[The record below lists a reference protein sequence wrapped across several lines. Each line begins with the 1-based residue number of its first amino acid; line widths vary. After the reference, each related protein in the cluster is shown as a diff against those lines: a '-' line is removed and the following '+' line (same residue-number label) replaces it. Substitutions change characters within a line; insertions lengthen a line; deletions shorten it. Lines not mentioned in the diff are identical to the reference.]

1 LRKPVNLIEGV
12 KGLSLVKVILPL
24 QNILPQRAPNAPHG
38 LANLLH
44 LATRQGGLFR
54 RDDLPGLA
62 LADRRLQNLAL
73 VCWDARH

>member
-1 LRKPVNLIEGV
+1 LRNALGLIEGV

-24 QNILPQRAPNAPHG
+24 QHILTQRAPDPAHG
-38 LANLLH
+38 LAGLLD
-44 LATRQGGLFR
+44 LAAWQSGLLR

-62 LADRRLQNLAL
+62 LADRGLQPLAL